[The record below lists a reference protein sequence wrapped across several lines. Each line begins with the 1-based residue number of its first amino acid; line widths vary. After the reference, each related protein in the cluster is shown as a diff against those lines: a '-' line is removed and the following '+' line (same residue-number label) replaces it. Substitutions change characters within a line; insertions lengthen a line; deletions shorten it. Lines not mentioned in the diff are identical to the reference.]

1 MKEITRLS
9 QKRIELERELRV
21 IEKILR
27 SEKLKTRCL
36 VLGDYMLKADEYSID
51 SLDMLVPDSKAV
63 IKALLR
69 KRKVDIERLMEQL
82 RLKMIEIL
90 TEEKQS

>member
-1 MKEITRLS
+1 MKELTPINEKHT
-9 QKRIELERELRV
+9 ELERELRV

-82 RLKMIEIL
+82 RLKMIDIL
-90 TEEKQS
+90 EGEKNV

>member
-1 MKEITRLS
+1 MKELTPINEKHT
-9 QKRIELERELRV
+9 ELERELRV

-27 SEKLKTRCL
+27 SENLITRCA
-36 VLGDYMLKADEYSID
+36 VLGDYMLKENEYSID
-51 SLDMLVPDSKAV
+51 SLDLLVPDSKAV

-69 KRKVDIERLMEQL
+69 KRKVDIERLMDQL